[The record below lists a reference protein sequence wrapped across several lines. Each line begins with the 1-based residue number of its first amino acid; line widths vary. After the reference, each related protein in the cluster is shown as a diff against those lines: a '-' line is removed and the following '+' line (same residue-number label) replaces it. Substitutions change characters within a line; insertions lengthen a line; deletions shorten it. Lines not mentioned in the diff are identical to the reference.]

1 MPELVTSINCPKCGG
16 PLNLT
21 TGEVIV
27 TCPYCGTA
35 SRIRGDKPF
44 VLTHSMLTAR
54 MDRDRALRAIQG
66 WMEGGVMKPDDL
78 RRAAR
83 VTSLECVYLPFYVF
97 EVDATTAY
105 AGVLTR
111 TGTNEKRT
119 GNLRRDYFWKVLG
132 RRSGDFPTREYKLP
146 LGLKVPFDTGGM
158 VRESRFLNAEVDEDE
173 AERLTREDVDGH
185 QRELLKELVDVIEDA
200 RTQVDLKDSEFL
212 HAPIWFSTFEYRG
225 RAYTIL
231 LDAASADDLPG
242 CRVAQDGV
250 RSASVLEG
258 REPDRGVK
266 ELRIL
271 DVHLRLSVLDDVHEI
286 LQQVPLM
293 AIDVLP
299 GESLRLVLVDLRVQE
314 PGIPDHAARVE
325 GHLEPEGQFVFPRRE
340 VPGSAAEDLPEV
352 IATKVPCPLLVR
364 AGPREDP
371 GVGGR
376 RASSRRPPSNLGS
389 PAGRHRGPSGSRASS
404 ASGRRA
410 CPRGFARRCRS
421 TGTSR

>member
-1 MPELVTSINCPKCGG
+1 MPELVQSINCPKCGG

-44 VLTHSMLTAR
+44 VLTHSMLAGR
-54 MDRDRALRAIQG
+54 MDRDGALRAIQG

-78 RRAAR
+78 RKASR

-225 RAYTIL
+225 RSYTIL
-231 LDAASADDLPG
+231 LDAASG
-242 CRVAQDGV
+242 EVV
-250 RSASVLEG
+250 RG
-258 REPDRGVK
+258 D
-266 ELRIL
+266 
-271 DVHLRLSVLDDVHEI
+271 
-286 LQQVPLM
+286 
-293 AIDVLP
+293 
-299 GESLRLVLVDLRVQE
+299 
-314 PGIPDHAARVE
+314 IP
-325 GHLEPEGQFVFPRRE
+325 
-340 VPGSAAEDLPEV
+340 
-352 IATKVPCPLLVR
+352 
-364 AGPREDP
+364 
-371 GVGGR
+371 
-376 RASSRRPPSNLGS
+376 PPSGGFGEFLKG
-389 PAGRHRGPSGSRASS
+389 AGRDMFRG
-404 ASGRRA
+404 
-410 CPRGFARRCRS
+410 
-421 TGTSR
+421 